1 MLAFFRKSYQMLA
14 NNRSTRPVTLVREP
28 ERWAEEDIE
37 NATR

>member
-1 MLAFFRKSYQMLA
+1 MLAFSRKSYQMLA
-14 NNRSTRPVTLVREP
+14 SNRSTRPATPVREP